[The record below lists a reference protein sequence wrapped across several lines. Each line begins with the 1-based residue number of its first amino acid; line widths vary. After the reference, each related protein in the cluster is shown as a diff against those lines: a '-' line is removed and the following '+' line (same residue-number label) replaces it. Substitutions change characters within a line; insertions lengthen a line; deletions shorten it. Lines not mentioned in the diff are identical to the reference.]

1 MKKRILAVLS
11 AVAMCL
17 SAISVTVNAEEIIP
31 PDCAEE
37 TAKNENILTVSVVD
51 YDTGELILTENDVV
65 WQITLQAGFS
75 VEYVLTDGTFAWGT
89 AWADL
94 ETWSYGQLNPCEID
108 TSLYST
114 GFGVEDF
121 QVVDMYIP
129 KDYFLPE
136 DYLEINYKESDE
148 YHTDFPTDIT
158 VKLKKTIMG
167 DVNDDGSFNVSDVV
181 LLQKWLLAVSDTH
194 LANWKAVD
202 FCEDDRLDVFDL
214 CLMKRKLIEQNTAGT
229 PDNMP
234 VIMDYHD
241 EVTDAERENLWMML
255 SGKYPDMDF
264 SDFTFV
270 YDPDHP
276 LSDSYNGK
284 LFSIYYKNILLH
296 GYGNINWNASVFAI
310 GGGNDT
316 VNFVVDP
323 KLFTQ
328 VDLEQE
334 IVPPLE
340 VIPTCIDVET
350 PELILYVDVM
360 GENPPRLSYRAVDV
374 RHDGEYILD
383 AVTGESIEYIPY
395 YVI

>member
-65 WQITLQAGFS
+65 WPITLQAGFS

-89 AWADL
+89 AWEDL
-94 ETWSYGQLNPCEID
+94 NTWSYGQLNPCEID
-108 TSLYST
+108 TALYNT

-136 DYLEINYKESDE
+136 DYLEVNYKESDV

-167 DVNDDGSFNVSDVV
+167 DVSDDGAFNVSDVV
-181 LLQKWLLAVSDTH
+181 LLQKWLLAVPDTH
-194 LANWKAVD
+194 LANWKAAD

-214 CLMKRKLIEQNTAGT
+214 CLMKRKLLTQEAAPLLLIREDRTVINENGWDSETYVEVLDANGFWHVRQSEMNAWDLTTEDCLAMALGIIADTPPSSEFEPAQLVEAESLVQDAALLEDVEMTAWEFGV
-229 PDNMP
+229 D
-234 VIMDYHD
+234 DYGQED
-241 EVTDAERENLWMML
+241 LFAV
-255 SGKYPDMDF
+255 YPDG
-264 SDFTFV
+264 
-270 YDPDHP
+270 
-276 LSDSYNGK
+276 NG
-284 LFSIYYKNILLH
+284 
-296 GYGNINWNASVFAI
+296 G
-310 GGGNDT
+310 
-316 VNFVVDP
+316 
-323 KLFTQ
+323 
-328 VDLEQE
+328 
-334 IVPPLE
+334 
-340 VIPTCIDVET
+340 
-350 PELILYVDVM
+350 
-360 GENPPRLSYRAVDV
+360 YRAVELC
-374 RHDGEYILD
+374 RFGGECAWLD
-383 AVTGESIEYIPY
+383 NAEVQAFVTMLIENGYYADESIFDIYLEWYT
-395 YVI
+395 